1 MSKNYYCMYNLKKK
15 GGYQYSNTFDQYIEK
30 SDLVEIIYKYE
41 KFAF

>member
-1 MSKNYYCMYNLKKK
+1 MYNLKKK

-30 SDLVEIIYKYE
+30 SGLVEIIYKYK